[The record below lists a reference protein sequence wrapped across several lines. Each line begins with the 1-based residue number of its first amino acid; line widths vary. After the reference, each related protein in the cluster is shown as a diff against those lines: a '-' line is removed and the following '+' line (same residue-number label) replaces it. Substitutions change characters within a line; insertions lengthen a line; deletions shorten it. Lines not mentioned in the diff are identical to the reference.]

1 MSDSD
6 LCYLTAA
13 SMTSAFSAPRSP
25 TNRYLPNPLTKL
37 INESLLELDD
47 ANCIQ

>member
-13 SMTSAFSAPRSP
+13 SMSSAFSAPRSP
-25 TNRYLPNPLTKL
+25 TNSYLTNPFTKL
-37 INESLLELDD
+37 ISESLVELDD